1 MDNNVSQN
9 VAPKQED
16 DEIDI
21 LEILMFLKTKWK
33 FLLVFLLL
41 GLFAGGV
48 AAMWMRPAYKSDIL
62 LQVDVKGNKSS
73 KALGEMG
80 ALLDVSTP
88 SEAEMQL
95 IKSRMVLSSVVE
107 EQRLCYS
114 AVPLDK
120 VDRLLHREGRMDLEF
135 LSIPRAVSEAKIK
148 IKARV
153 LPDSTKF
160 ELLGEDDAVLL
171 KGEVGET
178 YRQPYA
184 GDTLAI
190 CVRSMKARPGQT
202 FLLSAT
208 HPQMAVAG
216 LLGGLSVSEEGKNSG
231 IIRVS
236 MQHAYPDR
244 VADILNSIANTY
256 LKQNIEMRSA
266 EAKKTLDFLEE
277 QLPSV
282 KAKLDSSEQKLTSF
296 RNANGTIDLSGE
308 TRVHLEKDV
317 SLQQRLLELE
327 QKKQEALRL
336 FQAEHPT
343 VRTIEQQQARL
354 YGEIA
359 KQKKAADKLPKTQQE
374 FLSLQEEVEVNN
386 KLYTNLLNNIQQL
399 RVVQAGEVGN
409 VRIVDQAYVPIKP
422 AKPNRKLIFG
432 GVALAFLLLGCAIVL
447 VRRMSHN
454 GVASSTEVEQAT
466 GIGVYGKL
474 PMLGKGTENNVLDR
488 LPRRSV
494 PSGRRSSSRSLPTAR
509 RSLWYRAS

>member
-1 MDNNVSQN
+1 
-9 VAPKQED
+9 
-16 DEIDI
+16 
-21 LEILMFLKTKWK
+21 
-33 FLLVFLLL
+33 
-41 GLFAGGV
+41 
-48 AAMWMRPAYKSDIL
+48 
-62 LQVDVKGNKSS
+62 
-73 KALGEMG
+73 
-80 ALLDVSTP
+80 
-88 SEAEMQL
+88 MQL

-171 KGEVGET
+171 KGEVGEP

-266 EAKKTLDFLEE
+266 EAKK
-277 QLPSV
+277 
-282 KAKLDSSEQKLTSF
+282 
-296 RNANGTIDLSGE
+296 
-308 TRVHLEKDV
+308 
-317 SLQQRLLELE
+317 
-327 QKKQEALRL
+327 
-336 FQAEHPT
+336 
-343 VRTIEQQQARL
+343 
-354 YGEIA
+354 
-359 KQKKAADKLPKTQQE
+359 
-374 FLSLQEEVEVNN
+374 
-386 KLYTNLLNNIQQL
+386 
-399 RVVQAGEVGN
+399 
-409 VRIVDQAYVPIKP
+409 
-422 AKPNRKLIFG
+422 
-432 GVALAFLLLGCAIVL
+432 
-447 VRRMSHN
+447 
-454 GVASSTEVEQAT
+454 
-466 GIGVYGKL
+466 
-474 PMLGKGTENNVLDR
+474 ML
-488 LPRRSV
+488 
-494 PSGRRSSSRSLPTAR
+494 
-509 RSLWYRAS
+509 